1 MKEPP
6 AGAARGRGMREGPA
20 PRRKEPALLGKG
32 LLVLLSI
39 AVGVVAGEVALRL
52 FHPRYAFAAQSPPR
66 EARAGW
72 PTYRRSSDPDTGKEH
87 YVIRNNLDGR
97 QSRNFDAANL
107 DGAVNIGFFGDSQTE
122 NFLMPAQ
129 YSYTE
134 PLDYLLNLGPLPRLV
149 GGQDAR
155 FNVLNFG
162 VRGTGTGRAY
172 LRWRGLPVR
181 RELAHVFYM
190 VSSNDL
196 GDLGKAI
203 RAGIVRL
210 GEAGDV
216 LAGGPQPTP
225 PWKRLLAR
233 LHLTYLAID
242 AWHRV
247 AADESGRARVAAPAE
262 VSRAEVRSVF
272 RDLVR
277 RWKREVEADG
287 AVFHVVVVPDPFD
300 GGDFADETELRAEL
314 GLQTMLDDCLQAAGS
329 ARRDW
334 RFARDPHW
342 SPAANMVAATCLYRY
357 LEDVIGL
364 PQRTDEALAKARYA
378 YYRAFLDSAAWEGER
393 YMPDAPDAAFVAGG
407 GMWRS
412 AAEGES
418 EESEAVVAK
427 YLALEL
433 TPLDDRWRG
442 AVRAARAAGA
452 LGTSTWNVY
461 ANVEERLLV
470 FEKSPCPV
478 NWQAVGTFF
487 LHVVPFTLEKLS
499 ADRARFGFVNL
510 DGVNSNSG
518 PFSPLHRIEGDCVF
532 TVPLPGYPLSKVRT
546 GRFTTAGEGA
556 DVVYDN
562 LWSVEFSMPL
572 ARSVWTVYASADGR
586 GLDYVKTNCR
596 RADTEARFFLHVYPL
611 RPADLPAAAPGYANL
626 DFAWEGKGALADGD
640 CRISAALP
648 DFPIAFVRTGQ
659 YRGGIVPR
667 RLWNARIDFAELERA
682 RRATAP

>member
-1 MKEPP
+1 MKEPS
-6 AGAARGRGMREGPA
+6 AGAARGRGMRDEPA
-20 PRRKEPALLGKG
+20 RRRKEPALLGKG

-97 QSRNFDAANL
+97 QSRNFGAANL

-134 PLDYLLNLGPLPRLV
+134 PLDYLLNLGPLPRP

-210 GEAGDV
+210 GESGDV

-247 AADESGRARVAAPAE
+247 AADESGGARVAASAE

-287 AVFHVVVVPDPFD
+287 AAFHVVVVPDPFD

-314 GLQTMLDDCLQAAGS
+314 GLLTMLDDCLQAAAPGS
-329 ARRDW
+329 GPRNW

-342 SPAANMVAATCLYRY
+342 NPAANMVAATCLYRY

-364 PQRTDEALAKARYA
+364 PQRTDEALAQARYA

-393 YMPDAPDAAFVAGG
+393 YMPDAPDAEFVAGA
-407 GMWRS
+407 GMWRP
-412 AAEGES
+412 AA
-418 EESEAVVAK
+418 ESEAVVAK

-433 TPLDDRWRG
+433 TPLDDRWRR

-452 LGTSTWNVY
+452 LGTSAWNVY

-470 FEKSPCPV
+470 FEKIPCPV

-487 LHVVPFTLEKLS
+487 LHVVPFTLEKLP

-518 PFSPLHRIEGDCVF
+518 PFSPLRRIEGDCVF

-546 GRFTTAGEGA
+546 GRFTTLGEDA

-572 ARSVWTVYASADGR
+572 ARSVWTVYASAGGR
-586 GLDYVKTNCR
+586 GLDYVKTPCR
-596 RADTEARFFLHVYPL
+596 RADTETRFFLHVYPL
-611 RPADLPAAAPGYANL
+611 RPADLPATAPGYANL

-640 CRISAALP
+640 CRVSAALP

-667 RLWNARIDFAELERA
+667 RLWNARIDFAEVERA

>member
-1 MKEPP
+1 MKEPEP
-6 AGAARGRGMREGPA
+6 GRSRAREARGACPA
-20 PRRKEPALLGKG
+20 QVKSPRYWAKG

-52 FHPRYAFAAQSPPR
+52 LHPRYAFAAQSPPR

-122 NFLMPAQ
+122 NYLMPAQ

-134 PLDYLLNLGPLPRLV
+134 PLDYFLNLGPLPRL

-172 LRWRGLPVR
+172 LRWRGLPAR
-181 RELAHVFYM
+181 RQLAHVFYM

-247 AADESGRARVAAPAE
+247 AADESGGARVAAPAE
-262 VSRAEVRSVF
+262 
-272 RDLVR
+272 
-277 RWKREVEADG
+277 
-287 AVFHVVVVPDPFD
+287 
-300 GGDFADETELRAEL
+300 
-314 GLQTMLDDCLQAAGS
+314 
-329 ARRDW
+329 
-334 RFARDPHW
+334 
-342 SPAANMVAATCLYRY
+342 
-357 LEDVIGL
+357 
-364 PQRTDEALAKARYA
+364 
-378 YYRAFLDSAAWEGER
+378 
-393 YMPDAPDAAFVAGG
+393 
-407 GMWRS
+407 
-412 AAEGES
+412 
-418 EESEAVVAK
+418 
-427 YLALEL
+427 
-433 TPLDDRWRG
+433 
-442 AVRAARAAGA
+442 
-452 LGTSTWNVY
+452 
-461 ANVEERLLV
+461 
-470 FEKSPCPV
+470 
-478 NWQAVGTFF
+478 
-487 LHVVPFTLEKLS
+487 
-499 ADRARFGFVNL
+499 
-510 DGVNSNSG
+510 
-518 PFSPLHRIEGDCVF
+518 
-532 TVPLPGYPLSKVRT
+532 
-546 GRFTTAGEGA
+546 
-556 DVVYDN
+556 
-562 LWSVEFSMPL
+562 
-572 ARSVWTVYASADGR
+572 
-586 GLDYVKTNCR
+586 
-596 RADTEARFFLHVYPL
+596 VYPL

-640 CRISAALP
+640 CRVSAALP
-648 DFPIAFVRTGQ
+648 DFPIAFLRTGQ
-659 YRGGIVPR
+659 YRGGILPR
-667 RLWNARIDFAELERA
+667 RLWNARIDFAEVERA

>member
-1 MKEPP
+1 MKEPSV
-6 AGAARGRGMREGPA
+6 GAART
-20 PRRKEPALLGKG
+20 RKPALFICQC
-32 LLVLLSI
+32 LLALLSI
-39 AVGVVAGEVALRL
+39 ALGVVACEVALRL
-52 FHPRYAFAAQSPPR
+52 FHPRYAFAAQSPSPVR
-66 EARAGW
+66 EAHQAGW

-97 QSRNFDAANL
+97 QSRNFGAANL

-122 NFLMPAQ
+122 NYLMPAQ

-134 PLDYLLNLGPLPRLV
+134 PLDYLLNLGPLPRL
-149 GGQDAR
+149 GGQDRLPRFTR

-162 VRGTGTGRAY
+162 LRHTGTGRAY

-181 RELAHVFYM
+181 RQLAHVFYM

-210 GEAGDV
+210 DESGDV

-242 AWHRV
+242 AWHRIAAKMP
-247 AADESGRARVAAPAE
+247 AADLGRGRRF
-262 VSRAEVRSVF
+262 SRPEVRSVF

-287 AVFHVVVVPDPFD
+287 AAFHVVVVPDPFD

-314 GLQTMLDDCLQAAGS
+314 GLQTMLDDCLQAAAPGS
-329 ARRDW
+329 AHQDW

-342 SPAANMVAATCLYRY
+342 NPAANMVAATCLYRY

-364 PQRTDEALAKARYA
+364 PQRTDEALAKARHA
-378 YYRAFLDSAAWEGER
+378 YYRAFLESAAWEGER
-393 YMPDAPDAAFVAGG
+393 YTPNAPDAAFVDGG
-407 GMWRS
+407 GMWRP
-412 AAEGES
+412 AGEG
-418 EESEAVVAK
+418 ESEAVVAK

-442 AVRAARAAGA
+442 AVRAAREAGA
-452 LGTSTWNVY
+452 LGTSIWNVY
-461 ANVEERLLV
+461 ANVKERLLV

-478 NWQAVGTFF
+478 NWQAVGAFF
-487 LHVVPFTLEKLS
+487 LHVVPFTLEKLP

-510 DGVNSNSG
+510 DGVNSVNSNSG

-532 TVPLPGYPLSKVRT
+532 TVPLPTYPLSKVRT
-546 GRFTTAGEGA
+546 GRFTTTGEGA

-586 GLDYVKTNCR
+586 GLDYVKTPCR

-626 DFAWEGKGALADGD
+626 DFAWEGKGALVERG
-640 CRISAALP
+640 CRVSAALP

-667 RLWNARIDFAELERA
+667 RLWNARIDFAEVERA